1 MNITNEN
8 KVRIFRNEKDDK
20 VFYSLGLVRKKQDGS
35 YENGYMQCQFRND
48 VNVEDK
54 SDIYIKEAWLT
65 FYKKDK
71 ATMPYIFI
79 NKFET
84 LEQTID
90 NFKSEVKEKQDN
102 SVWEDFGEQ
111 VKMEQYEIDDNSLP
125 F

>member
-1 MNITNEN
+1 MEIISNR
-8 KVRIFRNEKDDK
+8 VDMIFKNEKDGK
-20 VFYSLGLVRKKQDGS
+20 VSYSIGLSKKKEDGT
-35 YENGYMQCQFRND
+35 YENGYMMCQFRNG
-48 VNVEDK
+48 VEVEDK
-54 SDIYIKEAWLT
+54 TDIYIKEAWLT

-71 ATMPYIFI
+71 ITVTYIFI

-111 VKMEQYEIDDNSLP
+111 VKMEDVSITDEDLP

>member
-20 VFYSLGLVRKKQDGS
+20 IFYSLGLVRKKQDGN
-35 YENGYMQCQFRND
+35 YENGYMMCQFRND
-48 VNVEDK
+48 VDVADK
-54 SDIYIKEAWLT
+54 TDIYIKEAWLT

-71 ATMPYIFI
+71 VTIPYVFI

-84 LEQTID
+84 IEQAID
-90 NFKSEVKEKQDN
+90 NSKKEVEEKQDN
-102 SVWEDFGEQ
+102 SVWEEFGEQ
-111 VKMEQYEIDDNSLP
+111 VKMEDVAITDEDLP

>member
-1 MNITNEN
+1 MNVVTEN
-8 KVRIFRNEKDDK
+8 KVRIFKNINGDK
-20 VFYSLGLVRKKQDGS
+20 VYYSLGLVKKKQDGT
-35 YENGYMQCQFRND
+35 YENGYMMCQFRNG
-48 VNVEDK
+48 VEVEDK
-54 SDIYIKEAWLT
+54 TDIYIKEAWLT

-71 ATMPYIFI
+71 ITVTYIFI

-111 VKMEQYEIDDNSLP
+111 VKMEDVSITDEDLP